1 MNGPKSVLSLK
12 PQQKRACCGVID
24 AAVFFLTFD
33 PVDSDTFS
41 VQTNSSDKI
50 LFSSAHPG
58 RILVLFTTFY
68 GALAPDKV
76 K

>member
-12 PQQKRACCGVID
+12 PQQKRARCGVID

-33 PVDSDTFS
+33 PDTFF

-50 LFSSAHPG
+50 LFASAHPG
-58 RILVLFTTFY
+58 RILVFFTTFY